1 MEGHLEFITAD
12 LNSWEPVAKY
22 DAIIANQSLHH
33 MLNLEDLFEGIRR
46 ALEPEA
52 PFVISD
58 MIGRNGHLRWPEAR
72 AIVDEFWRRLPPSYR
87 FNRALRRFEERFEDS
102 DCSGEGFEG
111 IRSQDILPLLK
122 RMFHFE
128 YFFGFANVI
137 DPFVDRAF
145 GYDFDANEP
154 WVRRLIDEIHARD
167 EAEQLAGK
175 ITSTHMLAIV
185 T

>member
-1 MEGHLEFITAD
+1 MPPAHSLENLACRGHHQFAGLHDLVTPANSSHTLVG
-12 LNSWEPVAKY
+12 LNSPKATLTSFPKEW
-22 DAIIANQSLHH
+22 
-33 MLNLEDLFEGIRR
+33 
-46 ALEPEA
+46 
-52 PFVISD
+52 
-58 MIGRNGHLRWPEAR
+58 
-72 AIVDEFWRRLPPSYR
+72 
-87 FNRALRRFEERFEDS
+87 FEERFEDS